1 MPNQNTNYIIS
12 KEFPELGLLLYYH
25 EHFNTS
31 LSDVWLPIIEVVDFI
46 YIEINDSKECM
57 GFSLNNMVVSGNCN
71 LLQLPISDSDI
82 RTILDGNGDEIAELL
97 DYVIKEIISTIYI
110 PLPEDE
116 LYTLLED
123 MQTKFGLV
131 NSFYTIEDGRYLSDY
146 SMVDV
151 IEVIYYE
158 ILHYII
164 QVFHGNIIDMIKLRL
179 AGYDIDLVDVIP
191 DKSSNNYND
200 KLMIIYEIS

>member
-12 KEFPELGLLLYYH
+12 KEFPELGLLLYYY
-25 EHFNTS
+25 EHFNTP
-31 LSDVWLPIIEVVDFI
+31 LSDVWLPIIEVVDLI
-46 YIEINDSKECM
+46 SIEINDYKECM

-82 RTILDGNGDEIAELL
+82 HTILDGNDGEIAELL
-97 DYVIKEIISTIYI
+97 DSVIKEIISTIYI
-110 PLPEDE
+110 PLPEDG

-131 NSFYTIEDGRYLSDY
+131 NSFYTIEDGRYISDY

-158 ILHYII
+158 VLHYII
-164 QVFHGNIIDMIKLRL
+164 QVFHDNIIDMIKLRL

-191 DKSSNNYND
+191 DKSSINYND
-200 KLMIIYEIS
+200 KLMIIYKIS